1 MAWLIAMRLA
11 SIILASLII
20 AVAREAMD
28 NMISDISPLCGGG
41 DNVTMRPHWVDT
53 SEVADNQRKMI
64 SKIRAQLDLRLEQLY
79 NTITGSERRGRSV
92 RPASGP

>member
-20 AVAREAMD
+20 AVARETID
-28 NMISDISPLCGGG
+28 NMISDVSPLCGGG

-64 SKIRAQLDLRLEQLY
+64 SKIRARQSTRNEQLY
-79 NTITGSERRGRSV
+79 NSITGSERRGRSV